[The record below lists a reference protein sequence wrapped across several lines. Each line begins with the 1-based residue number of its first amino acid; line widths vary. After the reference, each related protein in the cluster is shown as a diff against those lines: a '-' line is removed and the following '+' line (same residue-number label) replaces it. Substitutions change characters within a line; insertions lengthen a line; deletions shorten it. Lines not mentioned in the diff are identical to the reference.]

1 MLYNKG
7 MAKLSAKDKASL
19 NAGADAYMKAK
30 DAGKSDKAAN
40 KAAAKAQTKAVKA
53 QTAQPAQSVET
64 QQLEEVQQPENNIQD
79 TLNQFM
85 SNYSS
90 ALKNQYDANLANLA
104 RERANA
110 QVSIMSNANVGGT
123 LYSNLTGRDKVKYD
137 TNTYLPGVQ
146 NAYNTYQTGLNEM
159 REKAAALANTLKG
172 YEESTADTAYNMAQY
187 QKQIEEQ
194 IARNQAQAYSSYLT
208 NTANANLYK
217 DALKQN
223 KDYKS
228 ALPGL
233 Y

>member
-1 MLYNKG
+1 

-159 REKAAALANTLKG
+159 RAKAAELANTLKG
-172 YEESTADTAYNMAQY
+172 YEESTADTAYNTAQY

-208 NTANANLYK
+208 NAANYIV
-217 DALKQN
+217 
-223 KDYKS
+223 
-228 ALPGL
+228 
-233 Y
+233 